1 MSKHICDICTHYRWF
16 SPPRQ
21 TILHSARGD
30 GGGGGRGVGFIII
43 TQFAVVRRSD
53 KNLVCTEGWVR
64 GVGGGGEMRY

>member
-1 MSKHICDICTHYRWF
+1 MSKHICDICTHYQWF

-30 GGGGGRGVGFIII
+30 GGGREVGFIII
-43 TQFAVVRRSD
+43 IQFAAVRVVPTKIWFAR
-53 KNLVCTEGWVR
+53 KGGC